1 MGFERKLG
9 MEKCSYTE
17 GKASKVDMTKKRG
30 YKIWVGMENS
40 ETKNVKKGDNR
51 EKFQTMNE
59 TRWKTAFIEIE
70 KWEWKK

>member
-1 MGFERKLG
+1 
-9 MEKCSYTE
+9 
-17 GKASKVDMTKKRG
+17 
-30 YKIWVGMENS
+30 MENS

-70 KWEWKK
+70 KWE